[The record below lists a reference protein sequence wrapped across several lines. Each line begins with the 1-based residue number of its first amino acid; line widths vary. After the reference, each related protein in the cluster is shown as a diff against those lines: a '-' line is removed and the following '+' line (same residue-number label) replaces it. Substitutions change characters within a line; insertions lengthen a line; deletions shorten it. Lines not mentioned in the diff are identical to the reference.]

1 MMQKD
6 VKNQIEEVK
15 STNGERKRTGKGNGK
30 TANKRSEEELQAM
43 RVRAAEVQQERRQQN
58 KDRKEAQL
66 EQQRKKAEEEGDTA
80 LLESMGEEA
89 LKESEP
95 EDQTQFDEMG
105 EEELLE
111 YFKDTQEYLALYK
124 SNEEIFETLVHDT
137 TLTEYQRA
145 ELMNK
150 IAADNIKTVY
160 YVVNKYSAFAA
171 PRDELISAGMTGY
184 AKALA
189 NYDPNRTAKF
199 ATFAINCIRN
209 EIQYCLRKEYRHYKN
224 NVSLNATKHTDKNGN
239 DLSLEDT
246 LADDAENGADIVN
259 NEALRGIIKNEL
271 RELQPV
277 ERYVITYRFGLDRGT
292 VFTQNEIA
300 DITDMS
306 QANISKIEKNAL
318 IKLKSLLNEAF

>member
-15 STNGERKRTGKGNGK
+15 STKGERKRTGKGNEK

-66 EQQRKKAEEEGDTA
+66 EQRRKKAEEEGDAA

-246 LADDAENGADIVN
+246 LADDAENGADVVN
-259 NEALRGIIKNEL
+259 NEALRGIIKHKL
-271 RELQPV
+271 CELQPV
-277 ERYVITYRFGLDRGT
+277 ERYVITYRYGLDRGM

-300 DITDMS
+300 DTTEMS